1 MLLQEKDTFVHEQ
14 LNPTEIAA
22 LKETLST
29 KTLASRHNKLVSL
42 LNRLAVTF
50 YDLSPIEMSDNS
62 RKFNPS
68 SVSGVVLDKSWYLQQ
83 VKRSCCG
90 SSPAPAK
97 ECAKLLSNL
106 GLSDIM
112 MVMTS
117 KDFKLKVLEE
127 CLEQGIT
134 LPDGR
139 APSIDSLDRLP
150 GLLSDPDRCQG
161 SPGVK
166 EGPPLYRAA
175 SQVLL
180 QHIRNVVELLPRPVH
195 VYRPHTWWDPGHAEA
210 KYAARLDDLFS
221 SWEGQQRIVTLL
233 PSLSKLLTT
242 YPRHGSIFSVA
253 IAT

>member
-1 MLLQEKDTFVHEQ
+1 
-14 LNPTEIAA
+14 
-22 LKETLST
+22 
-29 KTLASRHNKLVSL
+29 
-42 LNRLAVTF
+42 
-50 YDLSPIEMSDNS
+50 
-62 RKFNPS
+62 
-68 SVSGVVLDKSWYLQQ
+68 
-83 VKRSCCG
+83 
-90 SSPAPAK
+90 
-97 ECAKLLSNL
+97 
-106 GLSDIM
+106 M

-150 GLLSDPDRCQG
+150 GLLSDPDRIG

-210 KYAARLDDLFS
+210 KYAARLDDLFT
-221 SWEGQQRIVTLL
+221 SWEGQQRIATLL
-233 PSLSKLLTT
+233 PSLAKLLTT
-242 YPRHGSIFSVA
+242 YPRPGSIFF
-253 IAT
+253 I